1 MFTAANPP
9 PKVLCQIQSLILQI
23 PGVAAAGS
31 AGTSSCSKV
40 TKWPVT
46 FFSASVESRKRKSQS
61 VTIGAKSSEDDD
73 ALAGLNI
80 PSKK

>member
-1 MFTAANPP
+1 MSNKLTC
-9 PKVLCQIQSLILQI
+9 VILQI
-23 PGVAAAGS
+23 PGVNVAGS
-31 AGTSSCSKV
+31 AGTSSSKV
-40 TKWPVT
+40 TKRPIT
-46 FFSASVESRKRKSQS
+46 FSSAPAESRKRKSQS